1 MRSLNLIEVLWAGYV
16 MVSLRRLER
25 SLTSGCS
32 AIAISTEHPTGIRP
46 NTLDVQMGA
55 HVCGRIRGNQGQTT
69 IIKLVLDAIFHIPFT
84 AERLWSSQLLV
95 KPF

>member
-1 MRSLNLIEVLWAGYV
+1 MAYLKRSAKPS
-16 MVSLRRLER
+16 M
-25 SLTSGCS
+25 SGCS